1 VDKFTKAYQ
10 ALLES
15 KSVLEDASKLNP
27 KHFSV
32 ASRAPNTLLF
42 IEEALDGLKD
52 KYLECEADHC
62 LNMFLSIRRQRFCCD
77 SCGSKDRGRKFR
89 YRKNNPILAA
99 IDDIVAKESKDEEH

>member
-1 VDKFTKAYQ
+1 MDKYTKVYE

-32 ASRAPNTLLF
+32 ASRASNPLLF
-42 IEEALDGLKD
+42 IKEALGGLKD
-52 KYLECEADHC
+52 KYMECEADYC

-77 SCGSKDRGRKFR
+77 SCASKTRGRKFR

-99 IDDIVAKESKDEEH
+99 IDDVIDKELIDGKH

>member
-1 VDKFTKAYQ
+1 MDKLTKLYE
-10 ALLES
+10 ALRES

-32 ASRAPNTLLF
+32 ATRASNTLLF
-42 IEEALDGLKD
+42 IKEVLDGLKD

-62 LNMFLSIRRQRFCCD
+62 LNMFLSIRRRRFCSD
-77 SCGSKDRGRKFR
+77 SCGGKARGNKFR

-99 IDDIVAKESKDEEH
+99 IDDIVAKESTDEEH

>member
-1 VDKFTKAYQ
+1 MDKLTKAYK

-32 ASRAPNTLLF
+32 ASRASNTLLF
-42 IEEALDGLKD
+42 IEEVLGDLKD
-52 KYLECEADHC
+52 KYLECEAYHC
-62 LNMFLSIRRQRFCCD
+62 LNMFLSLRRQRFCSD
-77 SCGSKDRGRKFR
+77 SCGSEERNRKFR

-99 IDDIVAKESKDEEH
+99 IDDAVNKESTDEEY